1 MGASTDPEES
11 ILRKKAER
19 VGKPALLVLLIAAI
33 VLLTGALLL
42 AAQGGRVLHAALG
55 GRQEREQET
64 QVTSFS
70 LREQM
75 VMEQTGARV
84 RGWQSVVVSETVTA
98 VGGRGRLSAELFS
111 PLGDKDGAPWALVL
125 HGGLGTDHSQVLDV
139 ACALS
144 LQGYRV
150 LAPDLYA
157 HGKSDGETASLGLRD
172 AEDVLPW
179 IEWIL
184 LEDMDARIVC
194 FGQDEG
200 GVALLLAAARD
211 LPKSVAAVAADS
223 AYVSVQARVHELLA
237 QADSSWLDRQLLDP
251 AYRLAHGVSIAEGNV
266 ADRIAGADV
275 PLLLIHGTGDTQ
287 VLAWQ
292 SEDIAQAAGENAQL
306 LLVEGAEHGMARYLE
321 PDAYYDALL
330 GFFEHAL
337 CP

>member
-11 ILRKKAER
+11 ILGKKAER
-19 VGKPALLVLLIAAI
+19 VGKPARLVLLIAALL
-33 VLLTGALLL
+33 LLTGVLLL
-42 AAQGGRVLHAALG
+42 AVRSGRILHAALD

-64 QVTSFS
+64 RVTSFS

-84 RGWQSVVVSETVTA
+84 RGWQSVVSSETVTA
-98 VGGRGRLSAELFS
+98 VAGRGRLSAELFS
-111 PLGDKDGAPWALVL
+111 PLGDDDDAPWALVL
-125 HGGLGTDHSQVLDV
+125 HGGLGTDHSQVMDV

-157 HGKSDGETASLGLRD
+157 HGKSDGETASLGLRET
-172 AEDVLPW
+172 EDVLAW
-179 IEWIL
+179 IDWIM
-184 LEDMDARIVC
+184 LENMDARIVC

-200 GVALLLAAARD
+200 GIALLLAAARG
-211 LPKSVAAVAADS
+211 LPQSVAAVAADS
-223 AYVSVQARVHELLA
+223 AYVSVQARAHELLA
-237 QADSSWLDRQLLDP
+237 QSDSSWLDRYLLDA
-251 AYRLAHGVSIAEGNV
+251 AYRLAHGVSITEGNV

-275 PLLLIHGTGDTQ
+275 PLLLIHGTGDAQ

-292 SEDIAQAAGENAQL
+292 SEDIVQAAGENAQL
-306 LLVEGAEHGMARYLE
+306 LLVEGAGHGMARYLE

-330 GFFEHAL
+330 SFFENAL

>member
-1 MGASTDPEES
+1 MVASTDPEES
-11 ILRKKAER
+11 ILGKKAER
-19 VGKPALLVLLIAAI
+19 VGRPALLVLLVAAI
-33 VLLTGALLL
+33 VLLIGALLL
-42 AAQGGRVLHAALG
+42 SVQGGRILHAALD
-55 GRQEREQET
+55 GRQERVQQA

-75 VMEQTGARV
+75 VMEQTGARL
-84 RGWQSVVVSETVTA
+84 RGWQSMVSSETVTA
-98 VGGRGRLSAELFS
+98 AADRGRLSAELFS
-111 PLGDKDGAPWALVL
+111 PIGGGDDAPWALVL

-144 LQGYRV
+144 LQGCRV

-172 AEDVLPW
+172 TEDVLTW
-179 IEWIL
+179 VEWIL

-200 GVALLLAAARD
+200 AVALLLAAAWG
-211 LPKSVAAVAADS
+211 LPQSVAAVAADS
-223 AYVSVQARVHELLA
+223 AYVSVQARAHELLA
-237 QADSSWLDRQLLDP
+237 QADSSWLGRHLLDP
-251 AYRLAHGVSIAEGNV
+251 AYRLTHGVSIAEGNV
-266 ADRIAGADV
+266 ADRIAEADV

-337 CP
+337 RP

>member
-1 MGASTDPEES
+1 M
-11 ILRKKAER
+11 RKKAER

-111 PLGDKDGAPWALVL
+111 PLGGKDGAPWALVL

-172 AEDVLPW
+172 AEDVLSW

-200 GVALLLAAARD
+200 AVALLLAAAAG
-211 LPKSVAAVAADS
+211 LPESVKAVAADS
-223 AYVSVQARVHELLA
+223 AYVSVQARAHDLLA
-237 QADSSWLDRQLLDP
+237 EIDAGWLGNLLLKP
-251 AYRLAHGVSIAEGNV
+251 AYRLESGVSIRTGNV
-266 ADRIAGADV
+266 AERIAGADV

-292 SEDIAQAAGENAQL
+292 SEELAEAAGENAQM

-321 PDAYYDALL
+321 PDTYYDALL
-330 GFFEHAL
+330 GFFEEAL
-337 CP
+337 AR

>member
-1 MGASTDPEES
+1 MVASTDPEES

-19 VGKPALLVLLIAAI
+19 VGRPALLVLLIAAI
-33 VLLTGALLL
+33 FLLIGALLL
-42 AAQGGRVLHAALG
+42 SVQGSRVLHAALD
-55 GRQEREQET
+55 GRRERERET

-75 VMEQTGARV
+75 VLEQTGARV
-84 RGWQSVVVSETVTA
+84 RGWQSVVTSETVTA
-98 VGGRGRLSAELFS
+98 VAGRGRLSAELFS
-111 PLGDKDGAPWALVL
+111 PIGGGDDAPWALVL

-144 LQGYRV
+144 LQGCRV

-172 AEDVLPW
+172 AEDVLTW
-179 IEWIL
+179 VEWIL

-200 GVALLLAAARD
+200 AVALLLAAAWG
-211 LPKSVAAVAADS
+211 LPQSVAAVAADS
-223 AYVSVQARVHELLA
+223 AYVSVQARAHELLA
-237 QADSSWLDRQLLDP
+237 QADSSWLGRHLLDP
-251 AYRLAHGVSIAEGNV
+251 AYRLTHGVSIAEGNV
-266 ADRIAGADV
+266 ADRIAEADV

-287 VLAWQ
+287 MLAWQ
-292 SEDIAQAAGENAQL
+292 SEDIARAAGEKAQL

-337 CP
+337 RP

>member
-1 MGASTDPEES
+1 MG
-11 ILRKKAER
+11 KKADR
-19 VGKPALLVLLIAAI
+19 VGKPALLVLLIAAM
-33 VLLTGALLL
+33 VLLAGALTL
-42 AAQGGRVLHAALG
+42 AVRGGHVLRAALD
-55 GRQEREQET
+55 GRRTHEQEA

-75 VMEQTGARV
+75 VLEQTGARV
-84 RGWQSVVVSETVTA
+84 RGWQSVVSSEIVTA
-98 VGGRGRLSAELFS
+98 AAGRGRLSAELFS
-111 PLGDKDGAPWALVL
+111 PIQDEDGAPWALVL

-157 HGKSDGETASLGLRD
+157 HGKSEGETASLGIRD
-172 AEDVLPW
+172 AEDVLTW

-200 GVALLLAAARD
+200 GVALLLAAARG
-211 LPKSVAAVAADS
+211 LPQSVAAIAADS
-223 AYVSVQARVHELLA
+223 AYVSVRARAHELLA
-237 QADSSWLDRQLLDP
+237 QVDSSWLGERLFDA

-292 SEDIAQAAGENAQL
+292 SEDIAGAAGDNARL
-306 LLVEGAEHGMARYLE
+306 LLVEGAGHGMARYLE

-330 GFFEHAL
+330 GFFEEAL
-337 CP
+337 CPS

>member
-1 MGASTDPEES
+1 MGASTDAEES
-11 ILRKKAER
+11 ILGKKAER
-19 VGKPALLVLLIAAI
+19 VGSPALLVLLAVAI
-33 VLLTGALLL
+33 VLLTSALLL
-42 AAQGGRVLHAALG
+42 AAQGGRALHAALD
-55 GRQEREQET
+55 GRRARERET
-64 QVTSFS
+64 RVTSFS

-75 VMEQTGARV
+75 VLEQTGARV
-84 RGWQSVVVSETVTA
+84 RGWQSVVASETVTA
-98 VGGRGRLSAELFS
+98 VAGRGRLSAELFA
-111 PLGDKDGAPWALVL
+111 PLGDGDDAPWALVL

-157 HGKSDGETASLGLRD
+157 HGKSDGETASLGIRD
-172 AEDVLPW
+172 AEDVLSW

-200 GVALLLAAARD
+200 AVALLLAAARG

-223 AYVSVQARVHELLA
+223 AYVSVQARAHELLA
-237 QADSSWLDRQLLDP
+237 QTDSSWLGRHLLDP
-251 AYRLAHGVSIAEGNV
+251 AYRLTHGVSITEGNV
-266 ADRIAGADV
+266 ADRIDGADV

-321 PDAYYDALL
+321 PDVYYDALL
-330 GFFEHAL
+330 GFFAHAL

>member
-1 MGASTDPEES
+1 MG
-11 ILRKKAER
+11 KKAVR
-19 VGKPALLVLLIAAI
+19 VGKPALLMLLGAAI
-33 VLLTGALLL
+33 VLMIGAFWL
-42 AAQGGRVLHAALG
+42 ALQGERILHTALD
-55 GRQEREQET
+55 GRQAREQET
-64 QVTSFS
+64 RVTSFS

-75 VMEQTGARV
+75 GMEQAGARV
-84 RGWQSVVVSETVTA
+84 RGWQSMAVSETVTA
-98 VGGRGRLSAELFS
+98 AAGRGRLSAELFS
-111 PLGDKDGAPWALVL
+111 PSGEQEGAPWALVL

-139 ACALS
+139 ACTLS
-144 LQGYRV
+144 LHGYRV

-157 HGKSDGETASLGLRD
+157 HGKSEGEVASLGIGD
-172 AEDVLPW
+172 AQDVQTW
-179 IEWIL
+179 IDWIM

-200 GVALLLAAARD
+200 GVALLLAAAEG

-223 AYVSVQARVHELLA
+223 AYVSVRARAHELLA
-237 QADSSWLDRQLLDP
+237 QTDAGWLGRRLLDA

-266 ADRIAGADV
+266 AEKISGANV

-292 SEDIAQAAGENAQL
+292 SEDIAGAAGENALL

-321 PDAYYDALL
+321 PDTYDEALL
-330 GFFEHAL
+330 GFFENAL